1 MVIVTQENGG
11 RACASLMLLW
21 KIAMQPFVEPALGEL
36 DRPSRLTGKQQFIVL
51 RPLLAVCMLLWVAL
65 YNGYPT
71 IFSDTG
77 SYLYAGAFFVEFP
90 PFRSPGYSLFTKLT
104 SLGIS
109 GWFTI
114 AMQAVVMVYVLD
126 KACGYLLGGKRKF
139 CDNYV
144 LAAVGTLAIFTS
156 LPWVVS
162 LLMPDFFAGI
172 VFLSAFLL
180 AFDGQSGVLERICLA
195 VILMIS
201 VSAHASLLPIAGM
214 YVGALL
220 LRRLAGRTLKG
231 IPSTASM
238 LGWLLVPIIAA
249 GFCTATLNHKMGL
262 GFRLSPSKNVFLL
275 ARLFDDGLAA
285 DFLHEN
291 CPNQQFV
298 ACRYVACLPRSGDEF
313 LYKHPLLHD
322 MAGHED
328 EMGSIVRRAL
338 SAYSGRFITSSIK
351 RTVLQLGTIR
361 TGDEI
366 RSYGERPWNAAVV
379 HQVFPVDFASF
390 LDSRQSR
397 GQLLTLAN
405 TFATI
410 HTTIFWLSVVTCLA
424 LGWTSGIARMNQ
436 FLCFAIVFLIIN
448 AAVCATLSGVFDRY
462 QSRVAWIIPL
472 CLTVQ
477 IACLARER
485 KLTLRQGER
494 LERETFGSPGL
505 DSN

>member
-1 MVIVTQENGG
+1 
-11 RACASLMLLW
+11 MLLW

-298 ACRYVACLPRSGDEF
+298 ACRYVACLPRSGAEF

-328 EMGSIVRRAL
+328 EMGSIVRGAL

-448 AAVCATLSGVFDRY
+448 AAVCATLSGGVFDRY